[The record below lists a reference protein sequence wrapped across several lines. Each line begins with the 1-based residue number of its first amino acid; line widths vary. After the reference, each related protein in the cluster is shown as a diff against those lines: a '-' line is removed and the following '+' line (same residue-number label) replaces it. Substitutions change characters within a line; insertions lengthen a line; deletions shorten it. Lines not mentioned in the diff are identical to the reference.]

1 MFDLRKYY
9 DFNTKT
15 LLRYEF
21 YLKNIRKSIL
31 IICLLLVGSAIY
43 AQNSSKI
50 TIKRKNISLQEALAE
65 VRKLTH
71 MSISYN
77 DSQLPVNRISL
88 DIEKQPLEQALKVIL
103 KGTGFTYLI
112 KDNYIMIVPEQN
124 IKKAKSRNIS
134 GNVVDAKGEPLIG
147 VTVIEKGTTNGA
159 VTDLDG
165 NYKITTKTATPVLV
179 FSYVGYQTKETHA
192 TENIVNIVLE
202 DGAQELGEV
211 VVTALGIKRS
221 EKALSYNV
229 QKVGNDA
236 VTTVKSANFM
246 NSLSGKVAGVNINAS
261 SAGMGGAAR
270 VVMRGPKS
278 ISQSNQALYV
288 IDGIPVTGRSQGEL
302 KGDAMMYAN
311 QPGTESI
318 ADVNPEDIESI
329 SVLSGPAAAALY
341 GSAAAQGVVMITT
354 KKGQEGKVS
363 VTISNSSQFAN
374 PFVMPKFQDQY
385 VNRPGEIKT
394 WGDKATSEFGTYEPA
409 DFFNTGTNI
418 QNNISLTAGTS
429 KNQTYLS
436 VGTTNAQGIIPNNS
450 YDRYN
455 FTFRNTTS
463 FLNDKMTCDFNFNYI
478 REKDKN
484 LMAQGQWFN
493 PLTSLY
499 LFPRGESF
507 DAIRTF
513 EVYDPVRKIYVQNWN
528 YGDALKMQNPYW
540 VANRMNRTNDRNRY
554 MVSASLKY
562 EILDWLNVTGRLRWD
577 DAATKQE
584 DKRYASTL
592 KLFAPSDY
600 GFYGY
605 DKIND
610 QTLYG
615 DLMLNINKTLGEN
628 FSISSNMGASFSRL
642 KYDVTGFQGGLKAPS
657 NVFTPNAID
666 YGNATNDN
674 RPIFESY
681 KHYINSMFISAEL
694 GYRSMLYLTLT
705 GRNDWDSA
713 LHGTAQ
719 TSFFYPSVGVSA
731 VISEMAKMPQMINY
745 LKVRASWASVGSAIE
760 PNLSSAWRYEYNP
773 ALGTYKTVTYKFP
786 KKFYPERT
794 DSWEAGVT
802 ARLFGNALSVD
813 LTVYQSNTRKQT
825 LLRDVTSGAAGFNK
839 EYIQTGNIRN
849 RGLELSV
856 GYTKS
861 WADFT
866 WSSSL
871 AYSMNRNKIVEL
883 LENPNEVVRQ
893 AGLSGCGVVL
903 KKGGG
908 MGDIYTY
915 TDFKRDAEGNIALD
929 SNGNVMQTNLSNP
942 QYRGSV
948 LPKGNLGF
956 SNDFSWKGVNLG
968 FVLTARLG
976 GICMSQTQ
984 AILDEYG
991 VSAVSAEARNN
1002 GGIAVNT
1009 GKISAE
1015 GYYAVVGGDNP
1026 IWSEYIYSATNVRLQ
1041 EAHISYTLPRK
1052 WLKSKELTLGVTAN
1066 NLFMIYRK
1074 APFDPESTASTGTY
1088 YQGFDYFMQ
1097 PSLRTLGFNIKLK
1110 L

>member
-1 MFDLRKYY
+1 MNL
-9 DFNTKT
+9 
-15 LLRYEF
+15 
-21 YLKNIRKSIL
+21 YLKNIQKSIL
-31 IICLLLVGSAIY
+31 FICMLLFASVVY
-43 AQNSSKI
+43 AQQNSKI
-50 TIKRKNISLQEALAE
+50 SIIKKNITLREALMS
-65 VRKLTH
+65 VRQQTK
-71 MSISYN
+71 MSVSYN
-77 DSQLPVNRISL
+77 DTQLPTHKLNL
-88 DIEKQPLEQALKVIL
+88 DIKDKSIEETLQIIL
-103 KGTGFTYLI
+103 KDTGFTYVV
-112 KDNYIMIVPEQN
+112 KNNYIMIIPEN
-124 IKKAKSRNIS
+124 ARNEKGKPRNIS
-134 GNVVDAKGEPLIG
+134 GVISDNGGEPLIG
-147 VTVIEKGTTNGA
+147 VTVVEKGTNNGT
-159 VTDLDG
+159 VTDFDG
-165 NYKITTKTATPVLV
+165 NYIITTQAAHPVLV
-179 FSYVGYQTKETHA
+179 FSYVGYQSKEVSVTDNKLNV
-192 TENIVNIVLE
+192 TL
-202 DGAQELGEV
+202 DDSAQELGEV

-229 QKVGNDA
+229 QKVGNEA
-236 VTTVKSANFM
+236 ITTVKSANFM

-261 SAGMGGAAR
+261 SAGMGGATR

-311 QPGTESI
+311 QPGSEGI
-318 ADVNPEDIESI
+318 ADINPEDIESI

-341 GSAAAQGVVMITT
+341 GSAAAQGVIMITT
-354 KKGQEGKVS
+354 KKGKEGKVS
-363 VTISNSSQFAN
+363 VQISNSTQFAK
-374 PFVMPKFQDQY
+374 PFVMPEFQHSY
-385 VNRPGEIKT
+385 INRPGEVKT
-394 WGDKATSEFGTYEPA
+394 WGDKAESAFGAYDPKN
-409 DFFNTGTNI
+409 FFNTGTNI
-418 QNNISLTAGTS
+418 QNNVSLTAGTD

-436 VGTTNAQGIIPNNS
+436 VGTTNAKGIIPNNT

-455 FTFRNTTS
+455 FAFRNTTS
-463 FLNDKMTCDFNFNYI
+463 FLNDRMHFDFSFNYI
-478 REKDKN
+478 LERDKN
-484 LMAQGQWFN
+484 LTAQGQWFN

-507 DAIRTF
+507 DAIRMF

-540 VANRMNRTNDRNRY
+540 VAHRMNRTNKRSRY
-554 MVSASLKY
+554 MVSGSLKY
-562 EILDWLNVTGRLRWD
+562 DILDWMNVTGRLRWD
-577 DAATKQE
+577 DAYTLQE
-584 DKRYASTL
+584 DKRFASTL

-615 DLMLNINKTLGEN
+615 DLMLNINRTLGD
-628 FSISSNMGASFSRL
+628 FSISSNLGASMSRL
-642 KYDVTGFQGGLKAPS
+642 SYHVSGFQGGLKAPS

-674 RPIFESY
+674 RPIFEQY
-681 KHYINSMFISAEL
+681 KHYINSLFLSAEF
-694 GYRSMLYLTLT
+694 GYKSMLYLTLT

-719 TSFFYPSVGVSA
+719 SSFFYPSVGLSA
-731 VISEMAKMPQMINY
+731 IVTEMCKLPQVISY
-745 LKVRASWASVGSAIE
+745 LKVRGSWASVGSAIE

-773 ALGTYKTVTYKFP
+773 ASGTYKTVTYKFP
-786 KKFYPERT
+786 QKFYPERT

-802 ARLFGNALSVD
+802 ARLFNNAFTVD
-813 LTVYQSNTRKQT
+813 LTFYQSNTRKQT

-856 GYTKS
+856 GYAQA
-861 WADFT
+861 WNQFT
-866 WSSSL
+866 WNSTL
-871 AYSMNRNKIVEL
+871 TYSMNRNKIIEL

-903 KKGGG
+903 KKGGT

-915 TDFKRDAEGNIALD
+915 TDFKRDAEGNIGLD
-929 SNGNVMQTNLSNP
+929 ANGNVMQTNLANP

-948 LPKGNLGF
+948 LPKGNIGF
-956 SNDFSWKGVNLG
+956 SNDFSWKSFNLG
-968 FVLTARLG
+968 FVITARLG

-991 VSAVSAEARNN
+991 VSKASAVSRDN

-1009 GKISAE
+1009 GKIPAE

-1041 EAHISYTLPRK
+1041 EAHIGYTFPKK
-1052 WLKSKELTLGVTAN
+1052 WLLGKELSIGLTAT
-1066 NLFMIYRK
+1066 NLFMIYKK

-1097 PSLRTLGFNIKLK
+1097 PSLRTMGFNIKLK

>member
-1 MFDLRKYY
+1 
-9 DFNTKT
+9 
-15 LLRYEF
+15 
-21 YLKNIRKSIL
+21 
-31 IICLLLVGSAIY
+31 
-43 AQNSSKI
+43 
-50 TIKRKNISLQEALAE
+50 
-65 VRKLTH
+65 
-71 MSISYN
+71 
-77 DSQLPVNRISL
+77 
-88 DIEKQPLEQALKVIL
+88 
-103 KGTGFTYLI
+103 
-112 KDNYIMIVPEQN
+112 MIVPEQN

-159 VTDLDG
+159 VTDVDG

>member
-1 MFDLRKYY
+1 MNL
-9 DFNTKT
+9 
-15 LLRYEF
+15 

-605 DKIND
+605 DKINE

>member
-1 MFDLRKYY
+1 M
-9 DFNTKT
+9 
-15 LLRYEF
+15 
-21 YLKNIRKSIL
+21 
-31 IICLLLVGSAIY
+31 
-43 AQNSSKI
+43 
-50 TIKRKNISLQEALAE
+50 
-65 VRKLTH
+65 
-71 MSISYN
+71 
-77 DSQLPVNRISL
+77 
-88 DIEKQPLEQALKVIL
+88 
-103 KGTGFTYLI
+103 
-112 KDNYIMIVPEQN
+112 
-124 IKKAKSRNIS
+124 
-134 GNVVDAKGEPLIG
+134 
-147 VTVIEKGTTNGA
+147 
-159 VTDLDG
+159 
-165 NYKITTKTATPVLV
+165 
-179 FSYVGYQTKETHA
+179 
-192 TENIVNIVLE
+192 
-202 DGAQELGEV
+202 
-211 VVTALGIKRS
+211 
-221 EKALSYNV
+221 
-229 QKVGNDA
+229 
-236 VTTVKSANFM
+236 
-246 NSLSGKVAGVNINAS
+246 
-261 SAGMGGAAR
+261 
-270 VVMRGPKS
+270 
-278 ISQSNQALYV
+278 
-288 IDGIPVTGRSQGEL
+288 
-302 KGDAMMYAN
+302 
-311 QPGTESI
+311 
-318 ADVNPEDIESI
+318 
-329 SVLSGPAAAALY
+329 LSGPAPAALY

>member
-1 MFDLRKYY
+1 MNL
-9 DFNTKT
+9 
-15 LLRYEF
+15 

-31 IICLLLVGSAIY
+31 IICPLLVGSAIY

>member
-1 MFDLRKYY
+1 
-9 DFNTKT
+9 
-15 LLRYEF
+15 
-21 YLKNIRKSIL
+21 
-31 IICLLLVGSAIY
+31 
-43 AQNSSKI
+43 
-50 TIKRKNISLQEALAE
+50 
-65 VRKLTH
+65 
-71 MSISYN
+71 MSVSYN
-77 DSQLPVNRISL
+77 DTQLPTHKLNL
-88 DIEKQPLEQALKVIL
+88 DIKDKSIEEALQIIL
-103 KGTGFTYLI
+103 KDTGFTYVV
-112 KDNYIMIVPEQN
+112 KNNYIMIIPEN
-124 IKKAKSRNIS
+124 ARNEKGKPRNIS
-134 GNVVDAKGEPLIG
+134 GVISDNGGEPLIG
-147 VTVIEKGTTNGA
+147 VTVVEKGTNNGT
-159 VTDLDG
+159 VTDFDG
-165 NYKITTKTATPVLV
+165 NYIITTQTAHPVLV
-179 FSYVGYQTKETHA
+179 FSYVGYQSKEVSVTDNKLNV
-192 TENIVNIVLE
+192 TL
-202 DGAQELGEV
+202 DDSAQELGEV

-229 QKVGNDA
+229 QKVGNEA
-236 VTTVKSANFM
+236 ITTVKSANFM

-261 SAGMGGAAR
+261 SAGMGGATR

-311 QPGTESI
+311 QPGSEGI
-318 ADVNPEDIESI
+318 ADINPEDIESI

-341 GSAAAQGVVMITT
+341 GSAAAQGVIMITT
-354 KKGQEGKVS
+354 KKGKEGKVS
-363 VTISNSSQFAN
+363 VQISNSTQFAK
-374 PFVMPKFQDQY
+374 PFVMPEFQHSY
-385 VNRPGEIKT
+385 INRPGEVKT
-394 WGDKATSEFGTYEPA
+394 WGDKAESAFGAYDPKN
-409 DFFNTGTNI
+409 FFNTGTNI
-418 QNNISLTAGTS
+418 QNNVSLTAGTD

-436 VGTTNAQGIIPNNS
+436 VGTTNAKGIIPNNT

-455 FTFRNTTS
+455 FAFRNTTS
-463 FLNDKMTCDFNFNYI
+463 FLNDRMHFDFSFNYI
-478 REKDKN
+478 LERDKN
-484 LMAQGQWFN
+484 LTAQGQWFN

-507 DAIRTF
+507 DAIRMF

-540 VANRMNRTNDRNRY
+540 VAHRMNRTNKRSRY
-554 MVSASLKY
+554 MVSGSLKY
-562 EILDWLNVTGRLRWD
+562 DILDWMNVTGRLRWD
-577 DAATKQE
+577 DAYTLQE
-584 DKRYASTL
+584 DKRFASTL

-615 DLMLNINKTLGEN
+615 DLMLNINRTLGD
-628 FSISSNMGASFSRL
+628 FSISSNLGASMSRL
-642 KYDVTGFQGGLKAPS
+642 SYHVSGFQGGLKAPS

-674 RPIFESY
+674 RPIFEQY
-681 KHYINSMFISAEL
+681 KHYINSLFLSAEF
-694 GYRSMLYLTLT
+694 GYKSMLYLTLT

-719 TSFFYPSVGVSA
+719 SSFFYPSVGLSA
-731 VISEMAKMPQMINY
+731 IVTEMCKLPQVISY
-745 LKVRASWASVGSAIE
+745 LKVRGSWASVGSAIE

-773 ALGTYKTVTYKFP
+773 ASGTYKTVTYKFP
-786 KKFYPERT
+786 QKFYPERT

-802 ARLFGNALSVD
+802 ARLFNNAFTVD
-813 LTVYQSNTRKQT
+813 LTFYQSNTRKQT

-856 GYTKS
+856 GYAQT
-861 WADFT
+861 WNQFT
-866 WSSSL
+866 WNSTL
-871 AYSMNRNKIVEL
+871 TYSMNRNKIIEL
-883 LENPNEVVRQ
+883 LENPNEVMRQ

-903 KKGGG
+903 KKGGT

-915 TDFKRDAEGNIALD
+915 TDFKRDAEGNIGLD
-929 SNGNVMQTNLSNP
+929 ANGNVMQTNLANP

-948 LPKGNLGF
+948 LPKGNIGF
-956 SNDFSWKGVNLG
+956 SNDFSWKGFNLG
-968 FVLTARLG
+968 FVITARLG

-991 VSAVSAEARNN
+991 VSKASAVSRDN

-1009 GKISAE
+1009 GKIPVE

-1041 EAHISYTLPRK
+1041 EAHIGYTFPKK
-1052 WLKSKELTLGVTAN
+1052 WLLGKELSIGLTAT
-1066 NLFMIYRK
+1066 NLFMIYKK

-1097 PSLRTLGFNIKLK
+1097 PSLRTMGFNIKLK

>member
-1 MFDLRKYY
+1 MNL
-9 DFNTKT
+9 
-15 LLRYEF
+15 

-577 DAATKQE
+577 DAATKEE

-1026 IWSEYIYSATNVRLQ
+1026 IWSEYIYSATNVQ

>member
-1 MFDLRKYY
+1 MNL
-9 DFNTKT
+9 
-15 LLRYEF
+15 

-112 KDNYIMIVPEQN
+112 KDNYIMIVSEQN

>member
-1 MFDLRKYY
+1 MNL
-9 DFNTKT
+9 
-15 LLRYEF
+15 

-825 LLRDVTSGAAGFNK
+825 LLRDVASGAAGFNK

>member
-1 MFDLRKYY
+1 MNL
-9 DFNTKT
+9 
-15 LLRYEF
+15 
-21 YLKNIRKSIL
+21 YLKNIQKSIL
-31 IICLLLVGSAIY
+31 FICMLLFASVVY
-43 AQNSSKI
+43 AQQNSKI
-50 TIKRKNISLQEALAE
+50 SIIKKNISLREALMS
-65 VRKLTH
+65 VRQQTK
-71 MSISYN
+71 MSVSYN
-77 DSQLPVNRISL
+77 DTQLPTHKLNL
-88 DIEKQPLEQALKVIL
+88 DIKDKSIEEALQIIL
-103 KGTGFTYLI
+103 KDIGFTYVV
-112 KDNYIMIVPEQN
+112 KNNYIMIIPEN
-124 IKKAKSRNIS
+124 ARNEKGKPRNIS
-134 GNVVDAKGEPLIG
+134 GVISDNGGEPLIG
-147 VTVIEKGTTNGA
+147 VTVVEKGTNNGT
-159 VTDLDG
+159 VTDFDG
-165 NYKITTKTATPVLV
+165 NYIITTQAAHPVLV
-179 FSYVGYQTKETHA
+179 FSYVGYQSKEVSVTDNKLNV
-192 TENIVNIVLE
+192 TL
-202 DGAQELGEV
+202 DDSAQELGEV

-229 QKVGNDA
+229 QKVGNEA
-236 VTTVKSANFM
+236 ITTVKSANFM

-261 SAGMGGAAR
+261 SAGMGGATR

-311 QPGTESI
+311 QPGSEGI
-318 ADVNPEDIESI
+318 ADINPEDIESI

-341 GSAAAQGVVMITT
+341 GSAAAQGVIMITT
-354 KKGQEGKVS
+354 KKGKEGKVS
-363 VTISNSSQFAN
+363 VQISNSTQFAK
-374 PFVMPKFQDQY
+374 PFVMPEFQHSY
-385 VNRPGEIKT
+385 INRPGEVKT
-394 WGDKATSEFGTYEPA
+394 WGDKAESAFGAYDPKN
-409 DFFNTGTNI
+409 FFNTGTNI
-418 QNNISLTAGTS
+418 QNNVSLTAGTD

-436 VGTTNAQGIIPNNS
+436 VGTTNAKGIIPNNT

-455 FTFRNTTS
+455 FAFRNTTS
-463 FLNDKMTCDFNFNYI
+463 FLNDRMHFDFSFNYI
-478 REKDKN
+478 LERDKN
-484 LMAQGQWFN
+484 LTAQGQWFN

-507 DAIRTF
+507 DAIRMF

-540 VANRMNRTNDRNRY
+540 VAHRMNRTNKRSRY
-554 MVSASLKY
+554 MVSGSLKY
-562 EILDWLNVTGRLRWD
+562 DILDWMNVTGRLRWD
-577 DAATKQE
+577 DAYTLQE
-584 DKRYASTL
+584 DKRFASTL

-615 DLMLNINKTLGEN
+615 DLMLNINRTLGD
-628 FSISSNMGASFSRL
+628 FSISSNLGASMSRL
-642 KYDVTGFQGGLKAPS
+642 SYHVSGFQGGLKAPS

-674 RPIFESY
+674 RPIFEQY
-681 KHYINSMFISAEL
+681 KHYINSLFLSAEF
-694 GYRSMLYLTLT
+694 GYKSMLYLTLT

-719 TSFFYPSVGVSA
+719 SSFFYPSVGLSA
-731 VISEMAKMPQMINY
+731 IVTEMCKLPQVISY
-745 LKVRASWASVGSAIE
+745 LKVRGSWASVGSAIE

-773 ALGTYKTVTYKFP
+773 ASGTYKTVTYKFP
-786 KKFYPERT
+786 QKFYPERT

-802 ARLFGNALSVD
+802 ARLFNNAFTVD
-813 LTVYQSNTRKQT
+813 LTFYQSNTRKQT

-856 GYTKS
+856 GYAQT
-861 WADFT
+861 WNQFT
-866 WSSSL
+866 WNSTL
-871 AYSMNRNKIVEL
+871 TYSMNRNKIIEL

-903 KKGGG
+903 KKGGT

-915 TDFKRDAEGNIALD
+915 TDFKRDAEGNIGLD
-929 SNGNVMQTNLSNP
+929 ANGNVMQTNLANP

-948 LPKGNLGF
+948 LPKGNIGF
-956 SNDFSWKGVNLG
+956 SNDFSWKGFNLG
-968 FVLTARLG
+968 FVITARLG

-991 VSAVSAEARNN
+991 VSKASAVSRDN

-1009 GKISAE
+1009 GKIPVE

-1041 EAHISYTLPRK
+1041 EAHIGYTFPKK
-1052 WLKSKELTLGVTAN
+1052 WLLGKELSIGLTAT
-1066 NLFMIYRK
+1066 NLFMIYKK

-1097 PSLRTLGFNIKLK
+1097 PSLRTMGFNIKLK

>member
-1 MFDLRKYY
+1 MNL
-9 DFNTKT
+9 
-15 LLRYEF
+15 
-21 YLKNIRKSIL
+21 YLKNIQKSIL
-31 IICLLLVGSAIY
+31 FICMLLFASVVY
-43 AQNSSKI
+43 AQQNSKI
-50 TIKRKNISLQEALAE
+50 SIIKKNITLREALMS
-65 VRKLTH
+65 VRQQTK
-71 MSISYN
+71 MSVSYN
-77 DSQLPVNRISL
+77 DTQLPTHKLNL
-88 DIEKQPLEQALKVIL
+88 DIKDKSIEEALQIIL
-103 KGTGFTYLI
+103 KDTGFTYVV
-112 KDNYIMIVPEQN
+112 KNNYIMIIPEN
-124 IKKAKSRNIS
+124 ARNEKGKPRNIS
-134 GNVVDAKGEPLIG
+134 GVISDNGGEPLIG
-147 VTVIEKGTTNGA
+147 VTVVEKGTNNGT
-159 VTDLDG
+159 VTDFDG
-165 NYKITTKTATPVLV
+165 NYIITTQTAHPVLV
-179 FSYVGYQTKETHA
+179 FSYVGYQSKEVSVTDNKLNV
-192 TENIVNIVLE
+192 TL
-202 DGAQELGEV
+202 DDSAQELGEV

-229 QKVGNDA
+229 QKVGNEA
-236 VTTVKSANFM
+236 ITTVKSANFM

-261 SAGMGGAAR
+261 SAGMGGATR

-311 QPGTESI
+311 QPGSEGI
-318 ADVNPEDIESI
+318 ADINPEDIESI

-341 GSAAAQGVVMITT
+341 GSAAAQGVIMITT
-354 KKGQEGKVS
+354 KKGKEGKVS
-363 VTISNSSQFAN
+363 VQISNSTQFAK
-374 PFVMPKFQDQY
+374 PFVMPEFQHSY
-385 VNRPGEIKT
+385 INRPGEVKT
-394 WGDKATSEFGTYEPA
+394 WGDKAESAFGAYDPKN
-409 DFFNTGTNI
+409 FFNTGTNI
-418 QNNISLTAGTS
+418 QNNVSLTAGTD

-436 VGTTNAQGIIPNNS
+436 VGTTNAKGIIPNNT

-455 FTFRNTTS
+455 FAFRNTTS
-463 FLNDKMTCDFNFNYI
+463 FLNDRMHFDFSFNYI
-478 REKDKN
+478 LERDKN
-484 LMAQGQWFN
+484 LTAQGQWFN

-507 DAIRTF
+507 DVIRMF

-540 VANRMNRTNDRNRY
+540 VAHRMNRTNKRSRY
-554 MVSASLKY
+554 MVSGSLKY
-562 EILDWLNVTGRLRWD
+562 DILDWMNVTGRLRWD
-577 DAATKQE
+577 DAYTLQE
-584 DKRYASTL
+584 DKRFASTL

-615 DLMLNINKTLGEN
+615 DLMLNINRTLGD
-628 FSISSNMGASFSRL
+628 FSISSNLGASMSRL
-642 KYDVTGFQGGLKAPS
+642 SYHVSGFQGGLKAPS

-674 RPIFESY
+674 RPIFEQY
-681 KHYINSMFISAEL
+681 KHYINSLFLSAEF
-694 GYRSMLYLTLT
+694 GYKSMLYLTLT

-719 TSFFYPSVGVSA
+719 SSFFYPSVGLSA
-731 VISEMAKMPQMINY
+731 IVTEMCKLPQVISY
-745 LKVRASWASVGSAIE
+745 LKVRGSWASVGSAIE

-773 ALGTYKTVTYKFP
+773 ASGTYKTVTYKFP
-786 KKFYPERT
+786 QKFYPERT

-802 ARLFGNALSVD
+802 ARLFNNAFTVD
-813 LTVYQSNTRKQT
+813 LTFYQSNTRKQT

-856 GYTKS
+856 GYAQT
-861 WADFT
+861 WNQFT
-866 WSSSL
+866 WNSTL
-871 AYSMNRNKIVEL
+871 TYSMNRNKIIEL

-903 KKGGG
+903 KKGGT

-915 TDFKRDAEGNIALD
+915 TDFKRDAEGNIGLD
-929 SNGNVMQTNLSNP
+929 ANGNVMQTNLANP

-948 LPKGNLGF
+948 LPKGNIGF
-956 SNDFSWKGVNLG
+956 SNDFSWKGFNLG
-968 FVLTARLG
+968 FVITARLG

-991 VSAVSAEARNN
+991 VSKASAVSRDN

-1009 GKISAE
+1009 GKIPVE

-1041 EAHISYTLPRK
+1041 EAHIGYTFPKK
-1052 WLKSKELTLGVTAN
+1052 WLLGKELSIGLTAT
-1066 NLFMIYRK
+1066 NLFMIYKK

-1097 PSLRTLGFNIKLK
+1097 PSLRTMGFNIKLK

>member
-1 MFDLRKYY
+1 MNL
-9 DFNTKT
+9 
-15 LLRYEF
+15 

-436 VGTTNAQGIIPNNS
+436 VGTTNAQGIITNNS
-450 YDRYN
+450 YARYH

-463 FLNDKMTCDFNFNYI
+463 FLNYKMTCDFNFNYI

-493 PLTSLY
+493 PLTSRY

-694 GYRSMLYLTLT
+694 GYRSILYLTLT

-802 ARLFGNALSVD
+802 ARFFGNALSVD

-903 KKGGG
+903 KKGDG

>member
-1 MFDLRKYY
+1 MNL
-9 DFNTKT
+9 
-15 LLRYEF
+15 

-813 LTVYQSNTRKQT
+813 LTVYQSNTHKQT

>member
-1 MFDLRKYY
+1 
-9 DFNTKT
+9 
-15 LLRYEF
+15 
-21 YLKNIRKSIL
+21 
-31 IICLLLVGSAIY
+31 
-43 AQNSSKI
+43 
-50 TIKRKNISLQEALAE
+50 
-65 VRKLTH
+65 
-71 MSISYN
+71 
-77 DSQLPVNRISL
+77 
-88 DIEKQPLEQALKVIL
+88 
-103 KGTGFTYLI
+103 
-112 KDNYIMIVPEQN
+112 
-124 IKKAKSRNIS
+124 
-134 GNVVDAKGEPLIG
+134 
-147 VTVIEKGTTNGA
+147 
-159 VTDLDG
+159 
-165 NYKITTKTATPVLV
+165 
-179 FSYVGYQTKETHA
+179 
-192 TENIVNIVLE
+192 
-202 DGAQELGEV
+202 
-211 VVTALGIKRS
+211 
-221 EKALSYNV
+221 
-229 QKVGNDA
+229 
-236 VTTVKSANFM
+236 
-246 NSLSGKVAGVNINAS
+246 
-261 SAGMGGAAR
+261 
-270 VVMRGPKS
+270 
-278 ISQSNQALYV
+278 
-288 IDGIPVTGRSQGEL
+288 
-302 KGDAMMYAN
+302 
-311 QPGTESI
+311 
-318 ADVNPEDIESI
+318 
-329 SVLSGPAAAALY
+329 
-341 GSAAAQGVVMITT
+341 
-354 KKGQEGKVS
+354 
-363 VTISNSSQFAN
+363 
-374 PFVMPKFQDQY
+374 
-385 VNRPGEIKT
+385 
-394 WGDKATSEFGTYEPA
+394 
-409 DFFNTGTNI
+409 
-418 QNNISLTAGTS
+418 
-429 KNQTYLS
+429 
-436 VGTTNAQGIIPNNS
+436 
-450 YDRYN
+450 
-455 FTFRNTTS
+455 
-463 FLNDKMTCDFNFNYI
+463 MTCDFNFNYI

-1015 GYYAVVGGDNP
+1015 RYYAVVGGDNP

>member
-1 MFDLRKYY
+1 MNL
-9 DFNTKT
+9 
-15 LLRYEF
+15 

-883 LENPNEVVRQ
+883 LENSNEVVRQ

>member
-1 MFDLRKYY
+1 MNL
-9 DFNTKT
+9 
-15 LLRYEF
+15 

-513 EVYDPVRKIYVQNWN
+513 EVYDPVRKIYMQNWN

>member
-1 MFDLRKYY
+1 MNL
-9 DFNTKT
+9 
-15 LLRYEF
+15 
-21 YLKNIRKSIL
+21 YLKNIQKSFVF
-31 IICLLLVGSAIY
+31 ICMLLFASVVY
-43 AQNSSKI
+43 AQQNSKI
-50 TIKRKNISLQEALAE
+50 SIIKKNITLREALMS
-65 VRKLTH
+65 VREQTK
-71 MSISYN
+71 MSVSYN
-77 DSQLPVNRISL
+77 DTQLPTRKLNL
-88 DIEKQPLEQALKVIL
+88 DIKDKSIEEALRIIL
-103 KGTGFTYLI
+103 KDTGFTY
-112 KDNYIMIVPEQN
+112 KVKNNYIMIIPENAQN
-124 IKKAKSRNIS
+124 EKGKPRNIS
-134 GNVVDAKGEPLIG
+134 GVISDNGGEPLIG
-147 VTVIEKGTTNGA
+147 VTVVEKGTNNGT
-159 VTDLDG
+159 VTDFDG
-165 NYKITTKTATPVLV
+165 NYKITTQTAHPVLV
-179 FSYVGYQTKETHA
+179 FSYVGYQSKEVSVTDNKLNV
-192 TENIVNIVLE
+192 TL
-202 DGAQELGEV
+202 DDSAQELGEV

-229 QKVGNDA
+229 QKIGNEA
-236 VTTVKSANFM
+236 ITTVKSANFM

-261 SAGMGGAAR
+261 SAGMGGATR

-311 QPGTESI
+311 QPGSEGI
-318 ADVNPEDIESI
+318 ADINPEDIESI

-341 GSAAAQGVVMITT
+341 GSAAAQGVIMITT
-354 KKGQEGKVS
+354 KKGKEGKVS
-363 VTISNSSQFAN
+363 VQISNSTQFAK
-374 PFVMPKFQDQY
+374 PFVMPEFQHSY
-385 VNRPGEIKT
+385 INRPGEVKT
-394 WGDKATSEFGTYEPA
+394 WGDKAESAFGAYDPE

-418 QNNISLTAGTS
+418 QNNVSLTAGTD

-436 VGTTNAQGIIPNNS
+436 LGTTNAKGIIPNNT

-455 FTFRNTTS
+455 FAFRNTTS
-463 FLNDKMTCDFNFNYI
+463 FLNDRMHFDFSFNYI
-478 REKDKN
+478 LERDKN
-484 LMAQGQWFN
+484 LTAQGQWFN

-507 DAIRTF
+507 DAIRMF

-540 VANRMNRTNDRNRY
+540 VAHRMNRTNKRSRY
-554 MVSASLKY
+554 RVSGRLKY
-562 EILDWLNVTGRLRWD
+562 DILDWMNVTGRLRWD
-577 DAATKQE
+577 DAYTLQE
-584 DKRYASTL
+584 DKRFASTL

-615 DLMLNINKTLGEN
+615 DLMLNINKTLGD
-628 FSISSNMGASFSRL
+628 FSISSNLGASMSRL
-642 KYDVTGFQGGLKAPS
+642 SYHVSGFQGGLKAPS

-674 RPIFESY
+674 RPIFEQY
-681 KHYINSMFISAEL
+681 KHYINSLFLSAEF
-694 GYRSMLYLTLT
+694 GYKSMLYLTLT

-719 TSFFYPSVGVSA
+719 SSFFYPSVGLSA
-731 VISEMAKMPQMINY
+731 IVTEMCKLPQVINY
-745 LKVRASWASVGSAIE
+745 LKVRGSWASVGSAIE

-773 ALGTYKTVTYKFP
+773 ASGTYKTVTYKFP
-786 KKFYPERT
+786 QKFYPERT

-802 ARLFGNALSVD
+802 ARLFNNAFTVD
-813 LTVYQSNTRKQT
+813 LTFYQSNTRKQT

-849 RGLELSV
+849 RGLELSI
-856 GYTKS
+856 GYAQT
-861 WADFT
+861 WNQFT
-866 WSSSL
+866 WNSTL
-871 AYSMNRNKIVEL
+871 TYSMNRNKIIEL

-903 KKGGG
+903 KKGGT

-929 SNGNVMQTNLSNP
+929 ANGNVMQTNLANP

-948 LPKGNLGF
+948 LPKGNIGF
-956 SNDFSWKGVNLG
+956 SNDFSWKGFNLG
-968 FVLTARLG
+968 FVITARLG

-991 VSAVSAEARNN
+991 VSKASAESRDN

-1009 GKISAE
+1009 GKIPAE

-1041 EAHISYTLPRK
+1041 EAHIGYTFPKK
-1052 WLKSKELTLGVTAN
+1052 WLLGKELSIGLTAN

-1097 PSLRTLGFNIKLK
+1097 PSLRTVGFNIKLK